1 MLGKLNKVGGTAA
14 SGGRL
19 RSVGRIALWAVV
31 ALVLFRG
38 SVSIARGGEE
48 GSSPA
53 AGGMDG
59 REGGAGQAADAFA
72 VRFVRAYLA
81 GSESTTELMAP
92 GASTVEPSPPS
103 PAEQVAQAEAI
114 SSRPLGS
121 GREAVTV
128 LSELRNG
135 NVAYVA
141 VPIVRGAAGGVAAT
155 GAPAFVS
162 APGIGR
168 VTESTERSQPIPGAD
183 AGAIRKLGARFIET
197 YLSTTDP
204 ADLEYV
210 TSPSAAIEPLG
221 GFEVDGGAAVR
232 QLGSGSPRRR
242 RLIASITANR
252 SGDPQR
258 RFSLSYELTVEKGD
272 RWYVTAVGGEV
283 Q

>member
-1 MLGKLNKVGGTAA
+1 
-14 SGGRL
+14 
-19 RSVGRIALWAVV
+19 
-31 ALVLFRG
+31 
-38 SVSIARGGEE
+38 
-48 GSSPA
+48 
-53 AGGMDG
+53 MDG